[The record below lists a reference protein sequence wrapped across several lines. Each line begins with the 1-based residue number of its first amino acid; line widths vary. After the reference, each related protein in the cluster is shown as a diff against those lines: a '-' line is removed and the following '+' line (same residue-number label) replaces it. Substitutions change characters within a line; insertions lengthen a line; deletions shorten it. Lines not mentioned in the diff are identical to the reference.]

1 MKKRRDEG
9 SGGGDGGLRKHKGVK
24 PNKAPDADK
33 QSQLCP
39 PLLFV
44 LFCFVFGVC
53 VRAFAMQGVARSWS
67 LIIRALIRTTDCRS
81 WGTREGTREGQGEK
95 KLKDWVD
102 WGAGDELLDC
112 SFERLVR

>member
-1 MKKRRDEG
+1 
-9 SGGGDGGLRKHKGVK
+9 
-24 PNKAPDADK
+24 
-33 QSQLCP
+33 
-39 PLLFV
+39 
-44 LFCFVFGVC
+44 
-53 VRAFAMQGVARSWS
+53 MQGVARSWS

-112 SFERLVR
+112 NFERLVSCVTSNVQNHLEYRCNPYVAVLKTGSGEAVVKSCSVGEL